1 MGWRAEAE
9 AARPARPYLVSLGSA
24 VSAGERGRERGG
36 EPLADCGLCRCGR
49 RAPLYVRQRPW
60 RAAPGAAA
68 ITCGHGLL
76 CAKDPARPR
85 TCEIGAQ
92 RPALSRAP
100 SLGMRA
106 VRPTELGAAGQDLGP
121 GQPWPAASSGPY
133 LPTSLCLRHGPEHTG
148 EREPPGRWH
157 LSPPLPASQPPA
169 LATEPQDPCL
179 RRPPGTG
186 AARSPEDPVGGAL
199 PGRTPARRVLSSAPG
214 PRAVW
219 KRAGALQ
226 SWGDT
231 VGTGE
236 GAAPRG
242 QLIEDPGLLT
252 QTHTGAP
259 PLSQAQ
265 GPQEGSSASHCVW
278 AWAQS
283 VPAGGGSWLYT
294 GKCPHCSRTFLT
306 CGERQKW
313 WPESETDWPSR
324 PPPVPWVPGAPPVPH
339 PASAPP
345 PPLGWSAPPG
355 PGTAPLPA

>member
-1 MGWRAEAE
+1 MPVSGMGWRAEAE

-49 RAPLYVRQRPW
+49 RAPLYARQRPW

-186 AARSPEDPVGGAL
+186 AARSPEDPVGGGSAWPHTRPPCAQL
-199 PGRTPARRVLSSAPG
+199 CPRAPG
-214 PRAVW
+214 CLEKGRGPAVLGGHCRDRRGSGTQGTADRRPRASHTDTH
-219 KRAGALQ
+219 RCATPFAGPGA
-226 SWGDT
+226 
-231 VGTGE
+231 TG
-236 GAAPRG
+236 G
-242 QLIEDPGLLT
+242 QLRLPLCVGVGAVSTCWGGQLALHGQVSPLLT
-252 QTHTGAP
+252 NIP
-259 PLSQAQ
+259 DL
-265 GPQEGSSASHCVW
+265 
-278 AWAQS
+278 
-283 VPAGGGSWLYT
+283 
-294 GKCPHCSRTFLT
+294 R
-306 CGERQKW
+306 
-313 WPESETDWPSR
+313 
-324 PPPVPWVPGAPPVPH
+324 
-339 PASAPP
+339 
-345 PPLGWSAPPG
+345 
-355 PGTAPLPA
+355 GTAEVVA